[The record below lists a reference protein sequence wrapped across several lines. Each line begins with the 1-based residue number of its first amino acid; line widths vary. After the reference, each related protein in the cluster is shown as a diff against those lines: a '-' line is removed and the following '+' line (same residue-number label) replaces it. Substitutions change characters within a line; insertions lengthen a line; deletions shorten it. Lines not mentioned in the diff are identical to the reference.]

1 MGNRESSY
9 HNQGKKNSL
18 RLLSINCSFDL
29 LECINCLVLSYNDFI
44 DDLKLINMRQ
54 KNYSPTGFTLS
65 DNDRAILKREMM
77 RTGKTRSEIIREYI
91 ADIGRKQAKQNK
103 AA

>member
-1 MGNRESSY
+1 
-9 HNQGKKNSL
+9 
-18 RLLSINCSFDL
+18 
-29 LECINCLVLSYNDFI
+29 
-44 DDLKLINMRQ
+44 MRQ

-91 ADIGRKQAKQNK
+91 ADIGTKQSQKNK
-103 AA
+103 DAA

>member
-1 MGNRESSY
+1 
-9 HNQGKKNSL
+9 
-18 RLLSINCSFDL
+18 
-29 LECINCLVLSYNDFI
+29 
-44 DDLKLINMRQ
+44 MRQ

-65 DNDRAILKREMM
+65 DSDRAILKREMM

-91 ADIGRKQAKQNK
+91 ADIGKKQSLENNK

>member
-1 MGNRESSY
+1 M
-9 HNQGKKNSL
+9 
-18 RLLSINCSFDL
+18 
-29 LECINCLVLSYNDFI
+29 LECTNCLVLSYNDFI

-54 KNYSPTGFTLS
+54 KNYSPTGFTIS

-91 ADIGRKQAKQNK
+91 ADIGRKQSQKNK